1 MPQCAGRPIRSCM
14 LNSEFCIPMTG
25 AAVPG
30 APEWFHEVKY
40 DGYRLRIE
48 RDGKAVRIVTRGG
61 HDWAGR

>member
-1 MPQCAGRPIRSCM
+1 
-14 LNSEFCIPMTG
+14 MTG